1 VITIL
6 PNTMSG
12 APPKIP
18 KGNIILVRFPYTD
31 FSAEKLRPA
40 LVLYEGYLD
49 ITVAYITGQIPTK
62 LLPSDLLIS
71 PGTPSFTNAGLK
83 ENSVLSILSEED
95 ANCVRPAR
103 GKSNHAQ
110 YRRLFDE
117 VRLRQR
123 NRCLPKEGRARGLAW
138 VRTRAS
144 LPRECRGTRTGTD
157 AKISPNMKR

>member
-1 VITIL
+1 
-6 PNTMSG
+6 MSG

-83 ENSVLSILSEED
+83 ENSVLSVLSEED

-103 GKSNHAQ
+103 GQSNHAQ
-110 YRRLFDE
+110 YSRLFDE

-123 NRCLPKEGRARGLAW
+123 KDACRQKDARVGLW
-138 VRTRAS
+138 VGAS
-144 LPRECRGTRTGTD
+144 PPPARVRGYAHGDRRQ
-157 AKISPNMKR
+157 N

>member
-1 VITIL
+1 LVITIL

-18 KGNIILVRFPYTD
+18 KGNIILVWFPYTD
-31 FSAEKLRPA
+31 FSAKKLRPA

-83 ENSVLSILSEED
+83 ENSVLSIDKIMIRDKKYVEGILGAADDDLKRKVNE
-95 ANCVRPAR
+95 
-103 GKSNHAQ
+103 KIAQ
-110 YRRLFDE
+110 
-117 VRLRQR
+117 
-123 NRCLPKEGRARGLAW
+123 CLMFNDVP
-138 VRTRAS
+138 V
-144 LPRECRGTRTGTD
+144 
-157 AKISPNMKR
+157 I